1 MKKISIL
8 PALLVSFLMLSST
21 SRACEVA
28 LALTVDVS
36 GSVDRQE
43 YSLQMNGLA
52 GALRDPTVS
61 QALMTRKA
69 AVMLV
74 QWTGTSRQVVSL
86 NWQRMTTFDE
96 VEEFANAVASTS
108 REWRNFSTAIGD
120 ALTFTSGQFD
130 AVSDC
135 KRKVIDVSG
144 DGYSNEGV
152 EPLALRQHLV
162 DDGFTINGLAI
173 EGSSDNLTKYYR
185 DYVIAGPKAFVMT
198 ANTFDEYP
206 KRIKQKLFREVTN
219 QIAGLKSLD
228 NSL

>member
-1 MKKISIL
+1 MQRKSDL
-8 PALLVSFLMLSST
+8 FLALGFFAVMNVSAK
-21 SRACEVA
+21 ACEVA
-28 LALTVDVS
+28 LALTVDIS
-36 GSVDRQE
+36 GSVDRNE
-43 YSLQMNGLA
+43 YALQMNGLA

-61 QALMTRKA
+61 QALVARKA
-69 AVMLV
+69 ALMLV

-86 NWQRMTTFDE
+86 SWERMTTFEE
-96 VEEFANAVASTS
+96 VESFASKIENTP

-120 ALTFTSGQFD
+120 ALTFTSGQFEV
-130 AVSDC
+130 VSDC

-152 EPLALRQHLV
+152 EPWAIRQNLV

-173 EGSSDNLTKYYR
+173 EGSSDNLTGYYR
-185 DYVIAGPKAFVMT
+185 DFVIAGPKSFVMT

-228 NSL
+228 NRL